1 MEETTKT
8 VASRAE
14 SSEAGRHAAEANN
27 SSSCESTSKGVVD
40 SQGNPLSKSLVV
52 EKLQYQQA
60 KCYVAVRNNKREY
73 PFYRTFSGQ
82 MTSKGLYYYDRTNET
97 YGR

>member
-14 SSEAGRHAAEANN
+14 SSEAGRHAAEANT

-52 EKLQYQQA
+52 EKLQDQQA
-60 KCYVAVRNNKREY
+60 KGYIAVRNKQARV
-73 PFYRTFSGQ
+73 SI
-82 MTSKGLYYYDRTNET
+82 S
-97 YGR
+97 